1 MMGSRG
7 RQSDRFPPTAAQ
19 KNVFARNGRADTL
32 AGELI
37 VHKRAMS
44 SGLALECGPGGER
57 IRSPG
62 PARIGWRPWRSNAP
76 PLCQPPVRHLPV
88 RDRLVVMVL
97 GRGLAAACLAAVLA
111 ATVDAACAQP
121 VVFRLGYGGA
131 AEEPVWLLV
140 AKPDLA
146 RNYGKAY
153 TLDATKFTSS
163 DKRAQAFEA
172 GAIDLSAG
180 SANGVIF
187 AAAEGVKATFIAS
200 ISRESSRGFSTGY
213 YVKESS
219 PIRSVADLKGRI
231 VGINGFSTSGHLWLK
246 AALDKHG
253 LAETDVKITP
263 VPFSAM
269 QESLDAGKIDIG
281 QFPQPFAALA
291 EKQMKVRKIFDAK
304 YGIPFEE
311 ELTVLVGKEAF
322 LKNNAAA
329 IRAMLQDLTASMQFY
344 LERPREARQLLID
357 ARMVRVLP
365 DVYMNMQ
372 DYYRDPTLR
381 VDVEALER
389 MQAFQIKAGFQRKNA
404 DVRSLVDLSYLPQ

>member
-1 MMGSRG
+1 LCEHVNADAVSLSLALGLDKKIAPRCLQPGAGMGGLFAESDMESLAELARG
-7 RQSDRFPPTAAQ
+7 KGVSLKVLTAAREV
-19 KNVFARNGRADTL
+19 NHSL
-32 AGELI
+32 AELI
-37 VHKRAMS
+37 MDKISTMVHSVQNKDVGIL
-44 SGLALECGPGGER
+44 GLA
-57 IRSPG
+57 
-62 PARIGWRPWRSNAP
+62 
-76 PLCQPPVRHLPV
+76 
-88 RDRLVVMVL
+88 
-97 GRGLAAACLAAVLA
+97 
-111 ATVDAACAQP
+111 
-121 VVFRLGYGGA
+121 F
-131 AEEPVWLLV
+131 
-140 AKPDLA
+140 KP
-146 RNYGKAY
+146 N
-153 TLDATKFTSS
+153 TNSV
-163 DKRAQAFEA
+163 
-172 GAIDLSAG
+172 AG
-180 SANGVIF
+180 SSSLHLAKSLVENGARVRAYDPVAIPEARMQLNGAVHYCESAY

-219 PIRSVADLKGRI
+219 PIRSVTDLRGKT

-246 AALDKHG
+246 AALDRHG

-311 ELTVLVGKEAF
+311 ELTVLVGKDAF
-322 LKNNAAA
+322 LKKNAAA
-329 IRAMLQDLTASMQFY
+329 IRAMLQDLTAAMQFY

-365 DVYMNMQ
+365 DVYMGMQ

>member
-1 MMGSRG
+1 
-7 RQSDRFPPTAAQ
+7 
-19 KNVFARNGRADTL
+19 
-32 AGELI
+32 
-37 VHKRAMS
+37 
-44 SGLALECGPGGER
+44 
-57 IRSPG
+57 
-62 PARIGWRPWRSNAP
+62 
-76 PLCQPPVRHLPV
+76 V
-88 RDRLVVMVL
+88 RDRLALMVL
-97 GRGLAAACLAAVLA
+97 GRGLAAACLATACVA
-111 ATVDAACAQP
+111 AALTASVNTARAQP

-131 AEEPVWLLV
+131 AEEPIWLLV
-140 AKPDLA
+140 AKPNLA
-146 RNYGKAY
+146 KNYGKAY

-219 PIRSVADLKGRI
+219 PIRSVTDLKGKDRRHQRLLH
-231 VGINGFSTSGHLWLK
+231 VGHLWLK

-269 QESLDAGKIDIG
+269 QESLDAGRSTSDSFRSPSPPGGEADEGAQDLRRQIWDT
-281 QFPQPFAALA
+281 
-291 EKQMKVRKIFDAK
+291 VRGGAD
-304 YGIPFEE
+304 
-311 ELTVLVGKEAF
+311 VLVGKEAF
-322 LKNNAAA
+322 LKSHAAA

-365 DVYMNMQ
+365 DVYMTCRTTIAIPRCGSTSRRSSGCRHSRSRP
-372 DYYRDPTLR
+372 DSSARVPTSGR
-381 VDVEALER
+381 WSISAICRNEWGKAHASATAPDRASNHASHHGCDEMSQMAIAHR
-389 MQAFQIKAGFQRKNA
+389 MGAGH
-404 DVRSLVDLSYLPQ
+404 V

>member
-1 MMGSRG
+1 
-7 RQSDRFPPTAAQ
+7 
-19 KNVFARNGRADTL
+19 V
-32 AGELI
+32 
-37 VHKRAMS
+37 
-44 SGLALECGPGGER
+44 
-57 IRSPG
+57 
-62 PARIGWRPWRSNAP
+62 
-76 PLCQPPVRHLPV
+76 
-88 RDRLVVMVL
+88 
-97 GRGLAAACLAAVLA
+97 AAALT
-111 ATVDAACAQP
+111 ATVDTARAQP

-131 AEEPVWLLV
+131 AEEPIWLLV

-146 RNYGKAY
+146 KNYGKAY

-187 AAAEGVKATFIAS
+187 AAEGVKATFIAS

-219 PIRSVADLKGRI
+219 PIRSVTDLRGKT

-253 LAETDVKITP
+253 LTETDVKITP

-269 QESLDAGKIDIG
+269 QESLDAGRIDIG

-311 ELTVLVGKEAF
+311 ELTVLVGKDAF
-322 LKNNAAA
+322 LKSHAAA

-357 ARMVRVLP
+357 SRMVRVLP
-365 DVYMNMQ
+365 DVYMGMQ

-389 MQAFQIKAGFQRKNA
+389 MQAFQVKAGFQRKNA